1 MPRTIFITGTVKADC
16 LRIRDT
22 LRRRFRQSIIQVNDG
37 SNRVEDGV
45 LLVQAIDIRGEASR
59 RAEGMLEEKSG
70 LRTEFLLEATRILS
84 SPKALERPKAFEQ
97 ALADVTA
104 KSREIL
110 GDTAFVFLLR
120 DDRHDKP
127 DLVCAVSGESDKLP
141 QMLTS
146 LLNAQSSLRSELTEM
161 IQRGEES
168 FLPDLSESSEPREFI
183 RAIRE
188 FGFRSMMAVPIKQ
201 DGEIYGEF
209 FTLSSA
215 PRQFNESHHAIAG
228 ELAQAMAVSVRH
240 ARFIAQ
246 LEERANKDVMTGL
259 YNHGFFVEVLAREA
273 ARAERHEELSLA
285 MVMLDMDDLKRLNE
299 SQGHIAGNEALKHLS
314 SCILE
319 SVRKEDFVFR
329 YGGDEFAVIVPGA
342 DLKGG
347 LAAGEHILASVATRT
362 PPSSATFVGP
372 ITLSIGVAEYERGQG
387 SDKGAESLVRDAD
400 AALSEAK
407 KSGKNNMK
415 AYRPDLA
422 AGDGD

>member
-16 LRIRDT
+16 LRIRNT
-22 LRRRFRQSIIQVNDG
+22 LRRRFRQSSIQVNAG
-37 SNRVEDGV
+37 SNLIEDGV
-45 LLVQAIDIRGEASR
+45 LLVQATDSGAEASR
-59 RAEGMLEEKSG
+59 RAEGMVEEKTG
-70 LRTEFLLEATRILS
+70 LRAEFLLEATRILS

-97 ALADVTA
+97 ALADVTS

-120 DDRHDKP
+120 DDQNNTP

-141 QMLTS
+141 LMLTS
-146 LLNAQSSLRSELTEM
+146 LLNAQSSLRSELKAM

-183 RAIRE
+183 RVIRE
-188 FGFRSMMAVPIKQ
+188 FGFKSMMAVPIKQ
-201 DGEIYGEF
+201 DGELYGEF
-209 FTLSSA
+209 FTLSPT
-215 PRQFNESHHAIAG
+215 PREFDESHLAIAA

-246 LEERANKDVMTGL
+246 LEERANTDVMTGL
-259 YNHGFFVEVLAREA
+259 YNHRFFVEVLAREA
-273 ARAERHEELSLA
+273 ARAERPEKPPLA

-299 SQGHIAGNEALKHLS
+299 SQGHVAGHEALKHLS

-342 DLKGG
+342 DWERC
-347 LAAGEHILASVATRT
+347 LAAGAHILESVRTKT
-362 PPSSATFVGP
+362 PPGSATFVGP
-372 ITLSIGVAEYERGQG
+372 ITVSIGVAEYERGQG
-387 SDKGAESLVRDAD
+387 SDKGAENLVKNAD
-400 AALSEAK
+400 AALSAAK
-407 KSGKNNMK
+407 KSGKNQMK

-422 AGDGD
+422 AGDGA